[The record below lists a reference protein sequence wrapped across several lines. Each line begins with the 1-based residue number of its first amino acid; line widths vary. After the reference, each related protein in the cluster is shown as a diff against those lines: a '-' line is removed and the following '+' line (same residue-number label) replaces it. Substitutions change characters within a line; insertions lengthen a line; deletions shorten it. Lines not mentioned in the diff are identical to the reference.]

1 MCCRKHRRCFRA
13 VTMAVVRGFLTA
25 CSLWATRYFAA
36 MLLARTACRSA
47 SKECGVGML
56 VMRRRCRRSRRCFA
70 IGKHRRCVSTNMCG
84 ANTCLSSTRPV
95 TWPLCGGQARKKN
108 VDWVCRPQVVKPHL
122 NVPGRLPLVLARPFS
137 SDQAFIYNCS
147 HCWRLRCAGN
157 RKDPSSPSRK
167 RPVRSRG
174 IRLRREDAT
183 TTDRKRSVLLTSK
196 EHLCMKC

>member
-1 MCCRKHRRCFRA
+1 
-13 VTMAVVRGFLTA
+13 
-25 CSLWATRYFAA
+25 

-47 SKECGVGML
+47 IKECGVGML

-70 IGKHRRCVSTNMCG
+70 IGKHRRCVSANMCG
-84 ANTCLSSTRPV
+84 ANTCLRQHTAGYLAIVR
-95 TWPLCGGQARKKN
+95 WPGKKN

-122 NVPGRLPLVLARPFS
+122 NVQGRLPLVLARPFS

-147 HCWRLRCAGN
+147 HYWRLRCAGN

-196 EHLCMKC
+196 EHFCMKC